1 MEQDCCDRFRI
12 WRNWFEKEGF
22 HASCRTRLLIW
33 IDFFLGCFKYRQKVV
48 QVWRINFF
56 RNPKLNCTMKL
67 KENLENIFPNDII
80 KRMRR
85 NNLYS
90 ILERLIFLITRNVA
104 CVPRRRTLRIRFV
117 YIIEQPEHCLRFF
130 QAINNP
136 RHDYFPAISCNI
148 VMTRV
153 FFFLSLPRSLHL
165 LPYSEEVS
173 NREM

>member
-1 MEQDCCDRFRI
+1 MLPVGHVF
-12 WRNWFEKEGF
+12 WSG
-22 HASCRTRLLIW
+22 LI
-33 IDFFLGCFKYRQKVV
+33 FFLVASSIGRKLFKYGGLIFSGIQSYIVRWNWKKIG
-48 QVWRINFF
+48 RIFF
-56 RNPKLNCTMKL
+56 PRD
-67 KENLENIFPNDII
+67 DII
-80 KRMRR
+80 KRLRR

-117 YIIEQPEHCLRFF
+117 YIIEQPEHCLWFF

-153 FFFLSLPRSLHL
+153 FFFLSLPRSFHL
-165 LPYSEEVS
+165 PRYSEEVS